1 MIKKDPVRLPILD
14 ESLAVLQMLRM
25 SDVNFISGFYVYPL
39 LEALDYDLAAED
51 I

>member
-14 ESLAVLQMLRM
+14 KSLTVLQMLWM
-25 SDVNFISGFYVYPL
+25 SGVNFISGFYVSQL
-39 LEALDYDLAAED
+39 LEALDYDFAAED

>member
-14 ESLAVLQMLRM
+14 ESLAFLRM
-25 SDVNFISGFYVYPL
+25 LWMSGVNFILEFYVSPL
-39 LEALDYDLAAED
+39 LEALDYDFAAED

>member
-25 SDVNFISGFYVYPL
+25 SGVNFFSGFYVYPL
-39 LEALDYDLAAED
+39 LEALDYDFAAED